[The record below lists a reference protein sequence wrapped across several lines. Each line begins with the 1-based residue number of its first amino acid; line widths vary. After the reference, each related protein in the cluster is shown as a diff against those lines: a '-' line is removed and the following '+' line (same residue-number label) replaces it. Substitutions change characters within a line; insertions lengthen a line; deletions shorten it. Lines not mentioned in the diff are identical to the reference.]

1 MKRFL
6 YSLFLVLL
14 SVVALT
20 SCENDEDVS
29 YDKLI
34 GTWVAWGTG
43 SDSYM
48 QFRDDGTC
56 YTVDIVDGYPEV
68 EKMDWSL
75 AGKMIILD
83 VDFPI
88 WMEIVSLSNSKM
100 ELRMLGFVTPYRR
113 VPDSVIEQYLKEE

>member
-14 SVVALT
+14 SVVALA
-20 SCENDEDVS
+20 SCENAEDVS

-43 SDSYM
+43 SDFYM

-88 WMEIVSLSNSKM
+88 WMEIVSLSDSKM
-100 ELRMLGFVTPYRR
+100 ELRMLGFVTPFRR
-113 VPDSVIEQYLKEE
+113 VPDSEIEQYLKN

>member
-20 SCENDEDVS
+20 SCENGEDVS

-43 SDSYM
+43 SDFYM

-88 WMEIVSLSNSKM
+88 WMEIVSLSDSKM
-100 ELRMLGFVTPYRR
+100 ELRMLGFVTPF
-113 VPDSVIEQYLKEE
+113 LK

>member
-14 SVVALT
+14 SVVALA
-20 SCENDEDVS
+20 SCENAEDVS

-43 SDSYM
+43 SDFYM

-83 VDFPI
+83 VDFPV
-88 WMEIVSLSNSKM
+88 WMEIVSLSDSKM
-100 ELRMLGFVTPYRR
+100 ELRMLGFVTPFRR
-113 VPDSVIEQYLKEE
+113 VPDSEIEQYLKN

>member
-14 SVVALT
+14 SVVVLA
-20 SCENDEDVS
+20 SCENAEDVS

-43 SDSYM
+43 SDFYM

-83 VDFPI
+83 VDFPV
-88 WMEIVSLSNSKM
+88 WMEIVSLSDSKM
-100 ELRMLGFVTPYRR
+100 ELRMLGFVTPFRR

>member
-20 SCENDEDVS
+20 SCENGEDVN

-34 GTWVAWGTG
+34 GTWVLWGAG
-43 SDSYM
+43 SDSYV

-56 YTVDIVDGYPEV
+56 CTVDIVDGYPEV
-68 EKMDWSL
+68 EKMDWAL
-75 AGKMIILD
+75 AGKMIILYA
-83 VDFPI
+83 DFPTWI
-88 WMEIVSLSNSKM
+88 EIVSLSDSKM
-100 ELRMLGFVTPYRR
+100 ELRIFGFVTPYRR
-113 VPDSVIEQYLKEE
+113 VPDSEIEQYLKN

>member
-20 SCENDEDVS
+20 SSENGEDVS

-34 GTWVAWGTG
+34 GTWVLWGAG
-43 SDSYM
+43 SDSYV

-56 YTVDIVDGYPEV
+56 CTVDIVDGYPEV
-68 EKMDWSL
+68 EKMDWAL
-75 AGKMIILD
+75 AGKMIILYA
-83 VDFPI
+83 DFPMWI
-88 WMEIVSLSNSKM
+88 EIVSLSDSKM
-100 ELRMLGFVTPYRR
+100 ELRIFGFVTPYRR
-113 VPDSVIEQYLKEE
+113 VPDSEIEQYLKN

>member
-20 SCENDEDVS
+20 SCENSEDVS

-43 SDSYM
+43 SDFYM

-88 WMEIVSLSNSKM
+88 WMEIVSLSDSKM
-100 ELRMLGFVTPYRR
+100 ELRMLGFVTPFRR
-113 VPDSVIEQYLKEE
+113 VPDSEIEQYLKN

>member
-14 SVVALT
+14 SVVALA
-20 SCENDEDVS
+20 SCENAEDVS

-43 SDSYM
+43 SDFYM

-75 AGKMIILD
+75 SGKMIILD
-83 VDFPI
+83 VDFPV
-88 WMEIVSLSNSKM
+88 WMEIVSLSDSKM
-100 ELRMLGFVTPYRR
+100 ELRMLGFVTPFRR
-113 VPDSVIEQYLKEE
+113 VPDSEIEQYLKN

>member
-48 QFRDDGTC
+48 QFRGDGTC

-83 VDFPI
+83 VDFPV
-88 WMEIVSLSNSKM
+88 WMEIVSLSDSKM

>member
-20 SCENDEDVS
+20 SCENGEVVN

-34 GTWVAWGTG
+34 GTWVLWGAG
-43 SDSYM
+43 SDSYV

-68 EKMDWSL
+68 EKMDWAL
-75 AGKMIILD
+75 AGKMIILY
-83 VDFPI
+83 VDFPMWI
-88 WMEIVSLSNSKM
+88 EIVSLSDLKM
-100 ELRMLGFVTPYRR
+100 ELRIFGFVTPYRR
-113 VPDSVIEQYLKEE
+113 VPDSEIEQYLKN

>member
-20 SCENDEDVS
+20 SCENGEDVS

-34 GTWVAWGTG
+34 GIWVAWGTG
-43 SDSYM
+43 SDFYM

-88 WMEIVSLSNSKM
+88 WMEIVSLSDSKM
-100 ELRMLGFVTPYRR
+100 ELRMLGFVTPFRR
-113 VPDSVIEQYLKEE
+113 VPDSEIEQYLKN